1 MPRGKAK
8 KTLLLIER
16 SALLLQDIQPATVRA
31 VCYQL
36 FVHGWLPSMEKNNT
50 DKVSKHL
57 VYAREQGI
65 IPWQWIVDETREAER
80 VPAWTHPLEYCQTI
94 ERAYRRD
101 NWAQQPYRVEVWS
114 EKSTVQ
120 GILRPVLRQYRVSCR
135 YMHGYASAT
144 AVHEAAVESHA
155 DARAWIVFYVGDW
168 DPSGLHMSEVDIL
181 ERLAAYGG
189 ETIALNRVALTAEDI
204 ADPNLPSF
212 PADSKEKDARFQWF
226 VANYGRQ
233 CWELDAMSPVTLRQR
248 VEQAIRSVIDWKA
261 WERCTLAEEAVKAT
275 IRTVLGNW
283 RHRIVGQASQ

>member
-8 KTLLLIER
+8 KTLLLIDR
-16 SALLLQDIQPATVRA
+16 CALLLQEMQPATVRA

-36 FVHGWLPSMEKNNT
+36 FVHGWLPSMEKNHT

-65 IPWQWIVDETREAER
+65 IPWPWIVDETREAEH
-80 VPAWTHPLEYCQTI
+80 VPAWTNPLAYCQTI
-94 ERAYRRD
+94 EHAYRRD
-101 NWAQQPYRVEVWS
+101 HWAQQPYRVEVWS

-120 GILRPVLRQYRVSCR
+120 GILRPVLRQYGVPCR

-144 AVHEAAVESHA
+144 AVHEAAVESQA
-155 DARAWIVFYVGDW
+155 DPRAWIVFYVGDW
-168 DPSGLHMSEVDIL
+168 DPSGLHMSAVDIP

-212 PADSKEKDARFQWF
+212 PADSKAKDARFRWF
-226 VANYGRQ
+226 IANYGRQ
-233 CWELDAMSPVTLRQR
+233 CWELDAMNPVTLRQR
-248 VEQAIRSVIDWKA
+248 MEQAIRSVIDWQA
-261 WERCTLAEEAVKAT
+261 WGRCTRAEEAEKAT

-283 RHRIVGQASQ
+283 RHCIVGQASQ

>member
-8 KTLLLIER
+8 KTLLLIDR
-16 SALLLQDIQPATVRA
+16 CALLLQDIQPATVRA
-31 VCYQL
+31 VCCLL
-36 FVHGWLPSMEKNNT
+36 FVHGRLPSMEKNHT

-65 IPWQWIVDETREAER
+65 IPWPWIVDETREAEH
-80 VPAWTHPLEYCQTI
+80 VPAWTDPLEYCQTI
-94 ERAYRRD
+94 EHAYRRD
-101 NWAQQPYRVEVWS
+101 NWAQQPYRLEVWS

-120 GILRPVLRQYRVSCR
+120 GILRPVLRQYGVPCR

-144 AVHEAAVESHA
+144 AAHEAAVESQA

-168 DPSGLHMSEVDIL
+168 DPSGLLMS
-181 ERLAAYGG
+181 A
-189 ETIALNRVALTAEDI
+189 
-204 ADPNLPSF
+204 
-212 PADSKEKDARFQWF
+212 ADSKEKDARFRWF

-248 VEQAIRSVIDWKA
+248 VEQAIRSVIDWEA
-261 WERCTLAEEAVKAT
+261 WERCTLAEAAEKAT

-283 RHRIVGQASQ
+283 RHLIVGQASQ